1 MSQKRKRGL
10 QRGLSEIV
18 DKQTAPREDRTKQS
32 ASLISRFADVQSQT
46 TEPPPPTTTYH
57 LPSNNRETAPRR
69 DFTRV
74 ANSIARDA
82 MPAGLFK
89 GTSKKLYDALYQR
102 TRGAIQPTR
111 VIRAR
116 QGELMEWAGV
126 SHNTLRA
133 HLRHL
138 ENVKLVIRKW
148 ELGDNAGATY
158 EVFIPEETSLPPT
171 TSYHLLPAPTTSIQK
186 LGGASTQNLLVGG
199 GGQPPK
205 ESDIYAET
213 NTSINTNTDDDEFRQ
228 MIEILKDAVKVVT
241 GSAPKGIDG
250 EKWAELAR
258 VIVDELNNAAAKTT
272 AVSSVP
278 AFLTTHLKRR
288 FAQKQASS
296 SDEDNRKRTKPAVGM
311 SHHPTTQP
319 PADVRLTVEE
329 IVEQSRIIAEL
340 LEAGYTLQQADSQ
353 FAASFHQ
360 EDWQMIK
367 EAVSGHTK
375 NEGKEQVTG
384 ST

>member
-18 DKQTAPREDRTKQS
+18 DKQTAPREDRSKQS
-32 ASLISRFADVQSQT
+32 ASLISKFADVQSQT
-46 TEPPPPTTTYH
+46 TDLPPPTTTYH
-57 LPSNNRETAPRR
+57 LPPNKRETAPRR

-111 VIRAR
+111 EIRAR

-158 EVFIPEETSLPPT
+158 EVFIPEETPPPT
-171 TSYHLLPAPTTSIQK
+171 TSYHLLPPPSRNWVEA
-186 LGGASTQNLLVGG
+186 
-199 GGQPPK
+199 PPK
-205 ESDIYAET
+205 IC
-213 NTSINTNTDDDEFRQ
+213 
-228 MIEILKDAVKVVT
+228 
-241 GSAPKGIDG
+241 
-250 EKWAELAR
+250 W
-258 VIVDELNNAAAKTT
+258 
-272 AVSSVP
+272 
-278 AFLTTHLKRR
+278 
-288 FAQKQASS
+288 
-296 SDEDNRKRTKPAVGM
+296 
-311 SHHPTTQP
+311 
-319 PADVRLTVEE
+319 
-329 IVEQSRIIAEL
+329 
-340 LEAGYTLQQADSQ
+340 
-353 FAASFHQ
+353 
-360 EDWQMIK
+360 
-367 EAVSGHTK
+367 
-375 NEGKEQVTG
+375 
-384 ST
+384 

>member
-18 DKQTAPREDRTKQS
+18 DKQTAPLEDRTKQS
-32 ASLISRFADVQSQT
+32 ASLISKFADVQSQT
-46 TEPPPPTTTYH
+46 TDLPPPTTTYH
-57 LPSNNRETAPRR
+57 LLPNKRETAPRS

-158 EVFIPEETSLPPT
+158 EVFIPEETPPPT
-171 TSYHLLPAPTTSIQK
+171 TSYHPLPAPTSSVQK
-186 LGGASTQNLLVGG
+186 LAGGSTQNLLVGG
-199 GGQPPK
+199 GGQPP
-205 ESDIYAET
+205 EVSSTYAKP
-213 NTSINTNTDDDEFRQ
+213 NTSIKTNTDDDDEFRQ
-228 MIEILKDAVKVVT
+228 MIKILRDSVKSLT
-241 GSAPKGIDG
+241 GSTSKGIDS

-258 VIVDELNNAAAKTT
+258 VIVAELNDAAAKTT

-278 AFLTTHLKRR
+278 AFLTTHLRRR
-288 FAQKQASS
+288 FAQKQAPPSG
-296 SDEDNRKRTKPAVGM
+296 EDNRKPTKPAVG
-311 SHHPTTQP
+311 SIHPATAP
-319 PADVRLTVEE
+319 PPPDQRLTAEE
-329 IVEQSRIIAEL
+329 IVEQSRLIAEL
-340 LEAGYTLQQADSQ
+340 IEGGYTLQQADSQ
-353 FAASFHQ
+353 FAASFHM
-360 EDWQMIK
+360 EDWKIIK
-367 EAVSGHTK
+367 EAISEQTK
-375 NEGKEQVTG
+375 NEGEE
-384 ST
+384 